1 MKTGNKIKVSKTE
14 INRWLKAA
22 EQGDARAQKNLG
34 ICYYEGEGVPQDY
47 KKAVHWLSKSKEQG
61 MDTPLLEDAKMFLEI
76 ERIGHVE
83 LAVPL
88 THNERILNTVPI
100 IHSELPELPRLC
112 RRIVNINYRLRKFIE
127 LRAPEIILRKEK
139 RRLQRYVSNL
149 LDKYKSEKVPGIKV
163 ETFPPTG
170 KLPAWALPGGIPSAE
185 DKARAEAIMKNSGL
199 VPLPDAIKHMNATKA
214 KEKEADAKV
223 VKPKSS
229 GSKKFK
235 TESTHRSKQEQNQH

>member
-1 MKTGNKIKVSKTE
+1 MKVRNKRKVSKAE

-22 EQGDARAQKNLG
+22 EQGDAKSQRNLG
-34 ICYYEGEGVPQDY
+34 ICYYEGKGVPQDY
-47 KKAVHWLSKSKEQG
+47 KKAVHWLSKAEAQG
-61 MDTPLLEDAKMFLEI
+61 IDTPLEDAKMFLEI

-127 LRAPEIILRKEK
+127 LRAPDIILRKEK

-149 LDKYKSEKVPGIKV
+149 LDKYKSEKVSGVKV
-163 ETFPPTG
+163 ESFPPTG
-170 KLPAWALPGGIPSAE
+170 KLPAWAMPGGSPSAE
-185 DKARAEAIMKNSGL
+185 DKARAKKIMEGTGLVSLQDAIM
-199 VPLPDAIKHMNATKA
+199 HMKATKA
-214 KEKEADAKV
+214 QKKETNAEDAKP
-223 VKPKSS
+223 KPL
-229 GSKKFK
+229 SKKFK
-235 TESTHRSKQEQNQH
+235 TESTHRSKQEQKQH

>member
-1 MKTGNKIKVSKTE
+1 MKVRNKRKVSKAE
-14 INRWLKAA
+14 IIRWLKAA
-22 EQGDARAQKNLG
+22 EQGDAKSQRNLG

-47 KKAVHWLSKSKEQG
+47 KKAVHWLSKAEAQG
-61 MDTPLLEDAKMFLEI
+61 IDTPLLEDAKMFLEI

-127 LRAPEIILRKEK
+127 LRAPDIILRKEK

-149 LDKYKSEKVPGIKV
+149 LDKYKSEKVSGVKM
-163 ETFPPTG
+163 ESFPQIG
-170 KLPAWALPGGIPSAE
+170 KLPAWAMPGGSSSPE
-185 DKARAEAIMKNSGL
+185 DKARAKKIMEGTGLVSLQDAIM
-199 VPLPDAIKHMNATKA
+199 HMKATKTQK
-214 KEKEADAKV
+214 KETNAEDS
-223 VKPKSS
+223 KPKSS

-235 TESTHRSKQEQNQH
+235 TESVGLNKLTKQRR